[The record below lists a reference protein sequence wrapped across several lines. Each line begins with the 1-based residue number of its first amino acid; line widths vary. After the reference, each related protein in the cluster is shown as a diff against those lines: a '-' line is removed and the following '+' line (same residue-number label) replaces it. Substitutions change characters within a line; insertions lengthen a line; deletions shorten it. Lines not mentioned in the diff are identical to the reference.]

1 MRTAVKSN
9 GPSINDVTHLGGGG
23 SAKRWPY
30 SLSLFSKMDDK
41 GEGGVKNIK
50 KWVTS
55 FIDAPWSKLKIRIL
69 IAYCLILI
77 DKEPVLLIACFKGQ
91 SHLPLN
97 NRRSLMDD
105 WTFKKGMRILLALN
119 LHPLVLLD
127 HWSSPSTAFALK
139 LALQIRPSSCWY

>member
-1 MRTAVKSN
+1 
-9 GPSINDVTHLGGGG
+9 
-23 SAKRWPY
+23 
-30 SLSLFSKMDDK
+30 MDDK
-41 GEGGVKNIK
+41 GEGGVINIH

-105 WTFKKGMRILLALN
+105 WTLKKGWDSYW
-119 LHPLVLLD
+119 H
-127 HWSSPSTAFALK
+127 
-139 LALQIRPSSCWY
+139 